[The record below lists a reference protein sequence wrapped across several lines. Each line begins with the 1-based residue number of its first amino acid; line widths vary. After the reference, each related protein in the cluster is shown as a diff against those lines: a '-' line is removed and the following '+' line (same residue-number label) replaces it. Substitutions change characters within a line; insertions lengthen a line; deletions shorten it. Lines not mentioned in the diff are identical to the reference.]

1 MLDGYNKKFELG
13 CDALDTQWLKSFVMT
28 AQYKSLSKTSEL
40 LNLSQPA
47 ISKQIRK
54 LEETY
59 GVALFYRSTQGVEL
73 TKAGAM
79 LLERIQPVL
88 MDLEL
93 IYKELQDFKST
104 QKIWLGAL
112 PSIATYF
119 LRRIIPTLEINTD
132 VMVCNTSAELLS
144 WLKAGKLDAA
154 LIDKRSADTHL
165 WSKDLFSEPYL
176 AVFSKSH
183 PLGER
188 QCVSIADIKDEPFV
202 FYPESCDVRQC
213 ITQRLLMLGIEPK
226 VSTEVSFGDFILG
239 YVAAGAGI
247 TILPKIVTDHLSDVS
262 LTAVPI
268 IDFDTTRTIS
278 IIARSEKLGKLLYRY
293 FDPNV
298 YKES

>member
-1 MLDGYNKKFELG
+1 MDI
-13 CDALDTQWLKSFVMT
+13 QWLKSFVLT
-28 AQYKSLSKTSEL
+28 AQNKSLSKTSEW

-47 ISKQIRK
+47 VSKQIRK

-59 GVALFYRSTQGVEL
+59 GVTLFYRSTQGVEL

-93 IYKELQDFKST
+93 IYKELQDFKTT

-119 LRRIIPTLEINTD
+119 LRRKIPTLEVNTD
-132 VMVCNTSAELLS
+132 VMVCNTSTELLS

-154 LIDKRSADTHL
+154 LIDKRSADPHL
-165 WSKDLFSEPYL
+165 WSKDLFSESYL
-176 AVFSKSH
+176 AILPKSH
-183 PLGER
+183 PLGEQ
-188 QCVSIADIKDEPFV
+188 QCVTVADIKDESFV

-247 TILPKIVTDHLSDVS
+247 TILPKIVTENLSVVS

-268 IDFDTTRTIS
+268 IDFNTTRTIS
-278 IIARSEKLGKLLYRY
+278 IIARSEKLGKRLYRS
-293 FDPNV
+293 FDPSV